1 MMVRK
6 SVRYEKERRVYAI
19 YYKVNNTLYYNTAF
33 DCNMPKV
40 IVIVM
45 RSRRS

>member
-1 MMVRK
+1 MVRK
-6 SVRYEKERRVYAI
+6 STHYEENRKVYAI

-33 DCNMPKV
+33 DHNNPKV
-40 IVIVM
+40 IVTVM